1 MVWGQVGMGRS
12 VEFSSPVNL
21 ILIIELQYADHST
34 DLYMYQFVCC
44 VCVCVYM
51 YVYVWDCVTACVE
64 QVSFSVVQ
72 TRMG

>member
-12 VEFSSPVNL
+12 VEVSSVNL
-21 ILIIELQYADHST
+21 ILNIELQYADHST

-44 VCVCVYM
+44 VCMYM